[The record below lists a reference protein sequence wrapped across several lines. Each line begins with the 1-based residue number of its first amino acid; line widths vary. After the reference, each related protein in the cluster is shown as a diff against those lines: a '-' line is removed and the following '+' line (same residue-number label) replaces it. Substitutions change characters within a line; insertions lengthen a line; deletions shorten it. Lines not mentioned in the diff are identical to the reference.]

1 MKALRVTVLYRRGE
15 EADTHLLRL
24 LEKTLT
30 PPEYELEFDPH
41 LKIGL
46 EWARQ
51 VEEQVRGA
59 RVVLALLSKS
69 SMTSEM
75 LEYELEI
82 ALDQK
87 LRDPTYRILPIRVDA
102 AAPASGPIGALVGNL
117 PYLSWSEQGDE
128 SLFLADLVDWLASG
142 EAGLPQALPPVRT
155 IAPDSPLYI
164 VRSTDAQLKQCLEDQ
179 TSIVLVKGPRQVGKS
194 SLIGQGTRMQSAR
207 RGRIATTDF
216 QRFASMDLSDA
227 DGCYRILAADLARQL
242 KFSYDFESE
251 WLPVYGP
258 TYNLNNFVRA
268 MVRSSPTPLAWF
280 MDEADRLFTT
290 PFSDEFFALVRAWHN
305 ADFMEP
311 GGGWDR
317 LTIVITYATE
327 AHLFIQD
334 LNQSPFNVGTRLEL
348 RNFTF
353 EQVQELNERYGK
365 PFASAD
371 QLTWLYELVEG
382 HPYLT
387 RQAMDYLVRGGRLRD
402 LMSAAL
408 DESGPFGDHLRRVL
422 VAVSQLD
429 GVLETMKS
437 HLANAAL
444 EDSRDVQRLLAAGV
458 LTRRKSGALAIR
470 GKLYQEY
477 LMKKLL
483 PVGLGGLG

>member
-1 MKALRVTVLYRRGE
+1 V
-15 EADTHLLRL
+15 
-24 LEKTLT
+24 
-30 PPEYELEFDPH
+30 DPH

-46 EWARQ
+46 EWARK
-51 VEEQVRGA
+51 VEEQIRGA
-59 RVVLALLSKS
+59 DVMLVLLSKS
-69 SMTSEM
+69 SLTSEM

-87 LRDPTYRILPIRVDA
+87 LRDPSYRILPIRIEA
-102 AAPASGPIGALVGNL
+102 TTPPTGAIGALIGNL
-117 PYLSWSEQGDE
+117 PYLTWSQEGDE
-128 SLFLADLVDWLASG
+128 ALFLADLVDWLGSEG
-142 EAGLPQALPPVRT
+142 AGLPQALPPVRT
-155 IAPDSPLYI
+155 IAPDSPFYI
-164 VRSTDAQLKQCLEDQ
+164 VRQTDAQLEECLKNQ

-207 RGRIATTDF
+207 GGRIATTDF

-227 DGCYRILAADLARQL
+227 EGCYRILAVDLARQL

-268 MVRSSPTPLAWF
+268 MVRASSTPLAWF

-290 PFSDEFFALVRAWHN
+290 PFCNEFFALVRAWHN

-317 LTIVITYATE
+317 LSIVITYATE

-334 LNQSPFNVGTRLEL
+334 LNQSPFNVGVRLEL

-353 EQVQELNERYGK
+353 EQVQELNERYGR
-365 PFASAD
+365 PFSSTE
-371 QLTWLYELVEG
+371 QLVWLYESVEG

-387 RQAMDYLVRGGRLRD
+387 RQAMDYLVRGGTLRE
-402 LMSAAL
+402 LMGAAL

-437 HLANAAL
+437 HLANVTL
-444 EDSRDVQRLLAAGV
+444 DDSRDVQRLLAAGV
-458 LTRRKSGALAIR
+458 LTRRSSGTLTIR
-470 GKLYQEY
+470 GTLYKEY
-477 LMKKLL
+477 LEKRLL
-483 PVGLGGLG
+483 PIGPRRRA

>member
-1 MKALRVTVLYRRGE
+1 MNPLRAAILYRRGE
-15 EADTHLLRL
+15 EAETQLLRL
-24 LEKTLT
+24 LERTLT
-30 PPEYELEFDPH
+30 PPEYELEVDPH

-46 EWARQ
+46 EWARK
-51 VEEQVRGA
+51 VEEKIRGA
-59 RVVLALLSKS
+59 QVAIALLSKTS
-69 SMTSEM
+69 LTSEM
-75 LEYELEI
+75 LEYELEL

-87 LRDPTYRILPIRVDA
+87 LRDPRYRILPIRIESST
-102 AAPASGPIGALVGNL
+102 PATGAIGALIGNL
-117 PYLSWSEQGDE
+117 PYLTWSEKADE
-128 SLFLADLVDWLASG
+128 TMFLAELVDWLGSG
-142 EAGLPQALPPVRT
+142 ESGLPEALPPVRT
-155 IAPDSPLYI
+155 IAPDSPFYI
-164 VRSTDAQLKQCLEDQ
+164 VRSTDLQLKKCLEEQ

-194 SLIGQGTRMQSAR
+194 SLIGQGTRMQLAR
-207 RGRIATTDF
+207 GGRIATTDF

-227 DGCYRILAADLARQL
+227 DSCYRILAADLARQL
-242 KFSYDFESE
+242 KVDYDFENE
-251 WLPVYGP
+251 WLPVFGP
-258 TYNLNNFVRA
+258 AYNLNNFVRTV
-268 MVRSSPTPLAWF
+268 VRSSPAPLAWF
-280 MDEADRLFTT
+280 MDEADRLFPT
-290 PFSDEFFALVRAWHN
+290 PFCGEFFALVRSWHN

-334 LNQSPFNVGTRLEL
+334 LNQSPFNVGVRLEL
-348 RNFTF
+348 LNFTF
-353 EQVQELNERYGK
+353 EQVQSLNERYGS

-371 QLTWLYELVEG
+371 QLVWLYELVEG

-387 RQAMDYLVRGGRLRD
+387 RQAMDYLVRGGSLRE
-402 LMSAAL
+402 LMKSCF

-437 HLANAAL
+437 HLANVLL

-458 LTRRKSGALAIR
+458 LTRRSSGALVIR

-477 LMKKLL
+477 LKGKLGRSL
-483 PVGLGGLG
+483 